1 MDEELDILQDTMA
14 EEDAFANSL
23 VMADEGVDEGSS
35 EGRLYDYTNSREV
48 YDRFGNDAGSQNLYW
63 GNFNTQVTEDEL
75 RELYEQPDNTR
86 IRESFGT
93 FENYLAYMN
102 ERQDLIDAGEYKAD
116 WWNTGATLVDE
127 EMLSDRDASIDDKAL
142 EREIIEEGAR
152 QGEIGYNEQ
161 ADIFQDLYTKY
172 TGESTTK
179 YLDNGSRYEWNGTS
193 FVMTQEAYGAHLGSI
208 LGEVIAKG
216 IISGAATGGLA
227 SALNGLIPGITPSLS
242 NQIAELAVNAMTG
255 QDLNPADALSF
266 AFNTLLPGSGEVID
280 DEIANNAI
288 DQLVGV
294 LTNPDNYIQ
303 NPDGTTTVV
312 WGDINYEGVEGDF
325 DPNNPNNSYNPDL
338 IDPQL
343 PQLPTQDAGGGGEAP
358 PDDNELKDNPEVS
371 DTYDDLYGT
380 PVTDTTGDV
389 DGDPQPSDADWTW
402 DEELGGW
409 SNGAGEIIN
418 GPAPEEGESNTK
430 TDEEMAEVWNTG
442 DYSWRVF
449 DPNRPADPTTE
460 GGEESE
466 QGPVNVPNLFGD
478 VVSTPLPE
486 RPPVTGGP
494 TPPKTDPGPPTV
506 GVATGVG
513 GPKPTG
519 GPTPPG
525 GGGNGNGGNGGDG
538 DGDGSGDGGGSG
550 DGSGDGDGD
559 GFDFGGAPMST
570 VGRAPPSQFDP
581 FRQGLSYQP
590 VQPLPLFSVPQKD
603 FVADINVGMRAAM
616 PELDAKGHLD
626 QLLEKYLSDTDSM
639 FGNLI

>member
-1 MDEELDILQDTMA
+1 MDEELDILQDTTA

-23 VMADEGVDEGSS
+23 IAADTGAEEGSS

-48 YDRFGNDAGSQNLYW
+48 FDRFGNEAGSQNLYF

-116 WWNTGATLVDE
+116 WWNTGEALVDE
-127 EMLSDRDASIDDKAL
+127 GTLSDRDASIDDKAF
-142 EREIIEEGAR
+142 EREIMEEGAR

-242 NQIAELAVNAMTG
+242 NQIADLAVNAMTG

-303 NPDGTTTVV
+303 NNDGTTTVV
-312 WGDINYEGVEGDF
+312 WDDIDYEGVEGEF
-325 DPNNPNNSYNPDL
+325 DPDDPDNAYDPDL

-343 PQLPTQDAGGGGEAP
+343 PKLPTDDSGGGGGRGGGGRGGNTPTGGETP
-358 PDDNELKDNPEVS
+358 SDRDGDGIPDGEDQFPDDPNNGGS
-371 DTYDDLYGT
+371 
-380 PVTDTTGDV
+380 
-389 DGDPQPSDADWTW
+389 DGDGEFVYDPEHNHVYQ
-402 DEELGGW
+402 G
-409 SNGAGEIIN
+409 NGVF
-418 GPAPEEGESNTK
+418 
-430 TDEEMAEVWNTG
+430 AEVDENGELTG
-442 DYSWRVF
+442 RTYTDPDFEDYGE
-449 DPNRPADPTTE
+449 DEYPAEVGGMYSVPASYPEGPTEVETD
-460 GGEESE
+460 GDGIPDLFG
-466 QGPVNVPNLFGD
+466 GPVVP
-478 VVSTPLPE
+478 P
-486 RPPVTGGP
+486 TGGP
-494 TPPKTDPGPPTV
+494 TPPPNVKP
-506 GVATGVG
+506 
-513 GPKPTG
+513 PTG

-525 GGGNGNGGNGGDG
+525 GNGGNGGNGGGGNGGNGDDG
-538 DGDGSGDGGGSG
+538 DGSG

-559 GFDFGGAPMST
+559 GNGDGDGFDLGLGGGGTT
-570 VGRAPPSQFDP
+570 VGSPIPSQFDP

-590 VQPLPLFSVPQKD
+590 VQPLPLFSVPQRD
-603 FVADINVGMRAAM
+603 FVADINVGMRAAT

-626 QLLEKYLSDTDSM
+626 QLLEKYLKDTNSM
-639 FGNLI
+639 FEGMI